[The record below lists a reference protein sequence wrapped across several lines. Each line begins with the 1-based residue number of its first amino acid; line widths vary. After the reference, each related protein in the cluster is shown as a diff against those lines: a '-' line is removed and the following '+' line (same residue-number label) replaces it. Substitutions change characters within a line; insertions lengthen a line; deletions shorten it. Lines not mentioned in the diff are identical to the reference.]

1 MKKITDELINLTLKT
16 FNEILVNGSEMD
28 EINGK
33 EYIAFESLETIDSF
47 IRIYAM
53 CENTRINRLDA
64 IHILSIQEFALRY
77 LTKFVDE

>member
-16 FNEILVNGSEMD
+16 FTNILSDASEMD

-64 IHILSIQEFALRY
+64 IRILSIQEFALTH

>member
-64 IHILSIQEFALRY
+64 IAILGIEKFALTH